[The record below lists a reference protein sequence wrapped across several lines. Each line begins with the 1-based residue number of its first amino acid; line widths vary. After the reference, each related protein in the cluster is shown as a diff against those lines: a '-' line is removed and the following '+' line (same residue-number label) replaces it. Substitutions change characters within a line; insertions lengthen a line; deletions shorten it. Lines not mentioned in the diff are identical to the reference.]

1 MEDEVAAVV
10 VDNGSGM
17 VKVRDLTM
25 MRPDLRDPALFFS
38 YAIAR
43 FFSPSLAI
51 CTGRIRRRLDPGSE
65 PNWLDADLPQ
75 FKLPFC
81 RPVSPEM
88 MLLVPS
94 SPRSSDALVI
104 KV

>member
-43 FFSPSLAI
+43 FFPFTGNLHRPDSPA
-51 CTGRIRRRLDPGSE
+51 TTPPAR
-65 PNWLDADLPQ
+65 
-75 FKLPFC
+75 
-81 RPVSPEM
+81 
-88 MLLVPS
+88 S